1 MSKKCCSGKLKNREE
16 KEKRALG
23 NRLSRIEGQIRGIKG
38 MVDSEAYC
46 TDIIVQVMAVQAAL
60 NAFNK
65 ELLGQHIRTCV
76 VDEIQEGNLEVIDEL
91 VTTIQKIMK

>member
-1 MSKKCCSGKLKNREE
+1 MSKNCCSHKLKNREE
-16 KEKRALG
+16 KEKKALG

-38 MVDSEAYC
+38 MLDNEAYC
-46 TDIIVQVMAVQAAL
+46 TDVIVQVMAVQAAL

-65 ELLGQHIRTCV
+65 ELLGQHIKTCV
-76 VDEIQEGNLEVIDEL
+76 VDDIQEGNLDVIDEL